1 MVPVAT
7 ATSHLR
13 PPSEF
18 VGHLGEELIPKEPY
32 IDSLVLV
39 AEWRRWMEANGLSPE
54 TQRSYSYAVIRFMAE
69 HPGPVDYYSE
79 GHVIEF
85 LASLGKRA
93 AARQMYVRGLRS
105 FFGWCKARD
114 YIAADPA
121 TLIRPKKAPERDPD
135 AYSEDEVAALAL
147 AGHLRHPKRGLA
159 ILACYGTGARRGE
172 LCTLRPEDV
181 DFENGLV
188 SFMFT
193 KGDKPRR
200 VEMSRIAR
208 ESLMELRPYWDGT
221 VLGGIEPNTFS
232 AWVHQAAVD
241 LGFPTDRRKGHM
253 LRASFAT
260 HLLNRGVPV
269 SVVSKLL
276 GHSDLKV
283 TTRYA
288 SVRNEQRRE
297 AVAKL

>member
-1 MVPVAT
+1 MPPVLPITGGFPHT
-7 ATSHLR
+7 AINVGTVGESTS
-13 PPSEF
+13 SEGIH
-18 VGHLGEELIPKEPY
+18 V
-32 IDSLVLV
+32 DSLVLV
-39 AEWRRWMEANGLSPE
+39 AEWRRWMEATGLSPD

-69 HPGPVDYYSE
+69 NPRPVENYSE

-85 LASLGKRA
+85 LASLGTRA

-105 FFGWCKARD
+105 FFGWLKARD
-114 YIAADPA
+114 YIRADPA
-121 TLIRPKKAPERDPD
+121 TLIRPKKVPEKDPD
-135 AYSEDEVAALAL
+135 AYSEDEVSALVLRAF
-147 AGHLRHPKRGLA
+147 LRHPKRASA

-172 LCTLRPEDV
+172 LCALRPEDV
-181 DFENGLV
+181 DFENGFV
-188 SFMFT
+188 DFRFT
-193 KGDKPRR
+193 KGNRPRR

-208 ESLMELRPYWDGT
+208 VALEELRPYWTET

-241 LGFPTDRRKGHM
+241 AGFPTDRRKGHM

-269 SVVSKLL
+269 QVVSKLL

-288 SVRNEQRRE
+288 SQSSDQRRA